1 MGEIKRNLKDVEA
14 FLHQFD
20 ETEAISPEVE
30 PQTGAN
36 SPVHDGK
43 PHDEEK
49 GIASQPMY
57 SDAMRSQIRIS
68 GYMYEVIDDC
78 RRQLRVSSWKKIT
91 IKKTVEYLLLTGI
104 QKKFPDI
111 FQSIEE
117 PIRKS
122 IKEFKV

>member
-1 MGEIKRNLKDVEA
+1 
-14 FLHQFD
+14 
-20 ETEAISPEVE
+20 
-30 PQTGAN
+30 
-36 SPVHDGK
+36 
-43 PHDEEK
+43 
-49 GIASQPMY
+49 
-57 SDAMRSQIRIS
+57 
-68 GYMYEVIDDC
+68 MYEVIDEC
-78 RRQLRVSSWKKIT
+78 RRQLRVSSRKKIT